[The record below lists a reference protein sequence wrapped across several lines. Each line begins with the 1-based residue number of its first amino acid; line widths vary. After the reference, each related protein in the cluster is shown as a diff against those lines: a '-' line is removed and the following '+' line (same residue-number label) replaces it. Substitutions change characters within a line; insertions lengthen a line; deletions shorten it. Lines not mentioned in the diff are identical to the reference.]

1 LVGKR
6 QSVAREA
13 TRSLHQRLRG
23 IERLLT
29 EVSSQ
34 GQPVVVV
41 GDFNSTPQSE
51 KSGQALRRLPTPCD
65 RLFPRAA
72 NFCAIH
78 EGLKNLWRI
87 TRAQGSK

>member
-1 LVGKR
+1 VT
-6 QSVAREA
+6 REA

-29 EVSSQ
+29 EVASP

-51 KSGQALRRLPTPCD
+51 KSGQTRRRLPALWD
-65 RLFPRAA
+65 RLVPRAA